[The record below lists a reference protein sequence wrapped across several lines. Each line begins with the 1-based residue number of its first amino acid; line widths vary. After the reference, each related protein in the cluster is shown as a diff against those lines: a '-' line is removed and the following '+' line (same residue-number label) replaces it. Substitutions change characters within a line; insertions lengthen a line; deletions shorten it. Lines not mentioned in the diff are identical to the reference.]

1 MQALSTHHHYHCEL
15 VFLSTRPFVTENE
28 NADWAAL
35 ISTATTLLLNHPIM
49 QLTANTDMNTMTTTA
64 CYDYAMSET
73 WDSSTIMIAKAS
85 MNGATVTCPPRLVVL
100 SQSQSQLLLVVLQ
113 DPGFLA
119 ATDHNPPYLLILL
132 PSAQH
137 PTDILL
143 PQLLLLLPHSSFH
156 MIVLAHTSSTSKNDS
171 TTTTSTYHYYHV
183 THHIFRLLLL
193 LLVFLYQ
200 YHQESSIL
208 SAISSFKLCWTTL
221 DFVWWSSQHTCCP
234 PLSYLIAHYNTVQV
248 ILQAMTYMA
257 TAPIAIEI
265 HSNSYDA
272 TVTRPRPPQLE
283 VFQIQELYLPY

>member
-100 SQSQSQLLLVVLQ
+100 SQSQSQLLLVLQ

-171 TTTTSTYHYYHV
+171 TTTTTMSPT
-183 THHIFRLLLL
+183 T
-193 LLVFLYQ
+193 
-200 YHQESSIL
+200 SSG
-208 SAISSFKLCWTTL
+208 SSSSCWCSCISITKN
-221 DFVWWSSQHTCCP
+221 
-234 PLSYLIAHYNTVQV
+234 PLSYQLSAV
-248 ILQAMTYMA
+248 
-257 TAPIAIEI
+257 
-265 HSNSYDA
+265 SNF
-272 TVTRPRPPQLE
+272 VGQL
-283 VFQIQELYLPY
+283 